1 MIWIYRRNKVKRNLY
16 LFLDIF
22 LDLELLRIYET
33 QLLEKLGKLAFR
45 RVSTVFSKSTL
56 SEFAIDELGSNQI
69 LISDDNCYIG
79 K

>member
-1 MIWIYRRNKVKRNLY
+1 MIWIYRRNKVKRNIY
-16 LFLDIF
+16 LFLDLF